1 MTGFFSGCT
10 NEQLRQVDVFAD
22 LDESALDELRKYSH
36 FIGAHPGLHVIR
48 QGDAGFQLYVI
59 LSGDAEVRKDGDVV
73 AKLGKGDIFGEMSIL
88 SDRHRNADV
97 VATSVMSM
105 MTMTS
110 SAFRQVATAYPD
122 VERRIRQ
129 LAEQRLRSN

>member
-10 NEQLRQVDVFAD
+10 NDQLRQVELFAD
-22 LDESALDELRKYSH
+22 LDESTLDDLRKYSH
-36 FIGAHPGLHVIR
+36 FIGAHPGLHVVR

-59 LSGDAEVRKDGDVV
+59 LSGDAEVRKDGEPV
-73 AKLGKGDIFGEMSIL
+73 AKLSKGDIFGEMSIL

-110 SAFRQVATAYPD
+110 SAFRQIASAYPE
-122 VERRIRQ
+122 VERRVRQ
-129 LAEQRLRSN
+129 LAEQRLNSN